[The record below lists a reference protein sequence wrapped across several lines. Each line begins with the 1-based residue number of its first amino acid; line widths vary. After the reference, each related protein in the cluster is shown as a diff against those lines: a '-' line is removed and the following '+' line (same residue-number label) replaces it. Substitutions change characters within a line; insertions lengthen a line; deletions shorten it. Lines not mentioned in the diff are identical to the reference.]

1 MKCLTLPLT
10 ALLVLGISS
19 WCAERNSA
27 QPEPPPPPPLAK
39 GGIQGGL
46 PANSSAIIIDQEDKH
61 VYVVNA
67 DSGSITML
75 DAATH
80 KKLAEVPV
88 GRDPR
93 TLAIARGGKLLVAN
107 MLDDSVSVLAT
118 PPVSPPSKGG
128 DTGGVKALATLSLP
142 DEPYGV
148 VSSPAADLAFVSCSG
163 TGVICFIDTAALKVV
178 GKLTVPP
185 HPRGLAISAD
195 GKRLYVTHFLTGQVS
210 VVDIAQRKLLT
221 TIATGADSNMAQ
233 HMVINPSGTRAY
245 LPHIRSNVATSSMLF
260 DTIVF
265 PVVSVIDL
273 ALEEHRRKEKIGLDA
288 VDRPVNMP
296 FAAAFSP
303 DGRRL
308 FVVNSGS
315 DDLSII
321 DLEDG
326 TNPRQI
332 GHVDVGGNPRG
343 IVLTADGTKAFVA
356 NHVANEVAVV
366 DARAMKVVDRVTV
379 TDDKRPAAVQR
390 GQALFFSSAR
400 PELSRDRWIAC
411 ASCHFDGGIDGRTWN
426 TPRGPRNTQA
436 LFGVNET
443 HPLHWSADR
452 ASVQDFQKTIQSD
465 MGGKGL
471 STAELDDLAAFVN
484 SLRLPPNPFRDA
496 GGTADGSLSPA
507 ARRGQQVFE
516 SPKTQCAACH
526 PAPLTTD
533 RKLHDVGT
541 GGGVA
546 EKMGSQFDTPSLRG
560 IYATAPYLHDG
571 SAATLRDVLIAK
583 NAKDRHGVTSHLS
596 AQEVQ
601 DLIAFLLS
609 Q

>member
-10 ALLVLGISS
+10 VLLVLGILS
-19 WCAERNSA
+19 WCAEQNSA
-27 QPEPPPPPPLAK
+27 QPEPVRTR
-39 GGIQGGL
+39 
-46 PANSSAIIIDQEDKH
+46 PANSTAIIIDREDKH

-67 DSGSITML
+67 ESGSITVL

-80 KKLAEVPV
+80 KKLAEVAV

-93 TLAIARGGKLLVAN
+93 TLAIARGGGSLFVAN
-107 MLDDSVSVLAT
+107 MLDDSVSVLALKDLK
-118 PPVSPPSKGG
+118 VS
-128 DTGGVKALATLSLP
+128 ATLAVP

-148 VSSPAADLAFVSCSG
+148 VCSPAADLAFVSCSG
-163 TGVICFIDTAALKVV
+163 GDAGVICFIDTAALKVV
-178 GKLTVPP
+178 GKLTVLS
-185 HPRGLAISAD
+185 HPRGLAVSAD

-210 VVDIAQRKLLT
+210 VVDVAERKLLT
-221 TIATGADSNMAQ
+221 TIATGLDSNMAQ
-233 HMVINPSGTRAY
+233 HIVINPSGTRAY
-245 LPHIRSNVATSSMLF
+245 LPHIRSNVATTSMLF

-265 PVVSVIDL
+265 PVVSVIEIGPSL
-273 ALEEHRRKEKIGLDA
+273 TLRALIEHRRKEKIGLDA

-303 DGRRL
+303 DGRQL

-326 TNPRQI
+326 TNPRQV
-332 GHVDVGGNPRG
+332 GHVDVGKNPRG
-343 IVLTADGTKAFVA
+343 IVLTSDGTKAFVA

-379 TDDKRPAAVQR
+379 TNDKRPAAVKR

-400 PELSRDRWIAC
+400 PELSRDRWISC

-452 ASVQDFQKTIQSD
+452 ASVQDFQKTIQTD

-471 STAELDDLAAFVN
+471 SKAELDDLAAFVN
-484 SLRLPPNPFRDA
+484 SLRLPPNPFRE
-496 GGTADGSLSPA
+496 ADGSLSAA
-507 ARRGQQVFE
+507 ARRGKQVFE
-516 SPKTQCAACH
+516 SPKTQCAVCH
-526 PAPLTTD
+526 PAPLYTD

-571 SAATLRDVLIAK
+571 SAATLRDVLIDK
-583 NAKDRHGVTSHLS
+583 NRKDRHGVTSHLS
-596 AQEVQ
+596 AQEVK

>member
-1 MKCLTLPLT
+1 MNCLRTLSLTPLV
-10 ALLVLGISS
+10 ALAILAWLAGQ
-19 WCAERNSA
+19 NSA
-27 QPEPPPPPPLAK
+27 QPGPVRS
-39 GGIQGGL
+39 G
-46 PANSSAIIIDQEDKH
+46 PANSSAIIIDGEDKY

-67 DSGSITML
+67 DSGSITIV
-75 DAATH
+75 DVATRKKAAEAT
-80 KKLAEVPV
+80 V

-93 TLAIARGGKLLVAN
+93 TLAIARGGKLLVTN
-107 MLDDSVSVLAT
+107 MLDDSVSVLT
-118 PPVSPPSKGG
+118 SQDLKV
-128 DTGGVKALATLSLP
+128 VATLSVP

-163 TGVICFIDTAALKVV
+163 AGMVCFIDTAALKVV
-178 GKLTVPP
+178 GKLDVPRQ
-185 HPRGLAISAD
+185 PRGLAVSAD
-195 GKRLYVTHFLTGQVS
+195 GNRLYVTHFLTGEVS

-233 HMVINPSGTRAY
+233 HIVIDPSGARAY
-245 LPHIRSNVATSSMLF
+245 LPHIRSNVATTSMLF

-273 ALEEHRRKEKIGLDA
+273 AAQEHRRAEKIGLDA
-288 VDRPVNMP
+288 VHRPVNMP
-296 FAAAFSP
+296 FAAAFAP

-321 DLEDG
+321 ELEDG
-326 TNPRQI
+326 TAV
-332 GHVDVGGNPRG
+332 GHVDVGSNPRG
-343 IVLTADGTKAFVA
+343 IVLTADGTKVFVA
-356 NHVANEVAVV
+356 HHVSHEVAVV
-366 DARAMKVVDRVTV
+366 DARAMKVVERVRV
-379 TDDKRPAAVQR
+379 TDDKRPEAVQH

-400 PELSRDRWIAC
+400 PAISRDRWIGC

-436 LFGVNET
+436 LFGVNQT

-452 ASVQDFQKTIQSD
+452 ASVQDFQKTIQTD
-465 MGGKGL
+465 MGGTGL
-471 STAELDDLAAFVN
+471 SKSELDDLAAFVN
-484 SLRLPPNPFRDA
+484 SLRLPPNPFRE
-496 GGTADGSLSPA
+496 ADGSLSPA
-507 ARRGQQVFE
+507 ARRGQQIFE

-526 PAPLTTD
+526 PAPRYTD

-546 EKMGSQFDTPSLRG
+546 ERLGSQFDTPSLPG

-571 SAATLRDVLIAK
+571 SAATLQDVLSAK

-596 AQEVQ
+596 AQEVK
-601 DLIAFLLS
+601 DLMAFLLS